1 VSAAPASTHRELL
14 DSPELRALVKRRWTV
29 SLLLTAALCVAY
41 YGFILLVAL
50 DKEFLATR
58 IGAVTTIGI
67 PIAAA
72 VIVVAWALTAIYVR
86 WANRAYDPAVDRLLH
101 HLEPPAAS
109 SATGGPAGTA
119 ATTRR
124 A

>member
-1 VSAAPASTHRELL
+1 MSTAPAHRELL
-14 DSPELRALVKRRWTV
+14 DSPELRRLVSRRWTV
-29 SLLLTAALCVAY
+29 SLLLTAALFAAY

-50 DKEFLATR
+50 DKELLASR
-58 IGAVTTIGI
+58 IGEVTTLGI

-86 WANRAYDPAVDRLLH
+86 WANRRYDPDVDRLVARLDA
-101 HLEPPAAS
+101 PGSPQ
-109 SATGGPAGTA
+109 
-119 ATTRR
+119 RR